1 MIAVICTNAHTFA
14 VETNKNNYNYEK
26 VFSIKFTS
34 LLACFTFAN
43 DLSAQEDFATISQ
56 GTGRLHV
63 TTNDNRPRSLFPD
76 SIECSYYAGE
86 LSFSSEIE
94 YIFKLQ
100 RAIFKDAHAP
110 CQRQNADLHDLAQHI
125 RSLQPFI

>member
-1 MIAVICTNAHTFA
+1 M
-14 VETNKNNYNYEK
+14 K
-26 VFSIKFTS
+26 KFFLLS

-94 YIFKLQ
+94 LVDINVSIVSESTGVALNYYIVDINQ
-100 RAIFKDAHAP
+100 SIFV
-110 CQRQNADLHDLAQHI
+110 
-125 RSLQPFI
+125 SLQQTTYYIMCRTKNGDQYEGVLTITV

>member
-1 MIAVICTNAHTFA
+1 M
-14 VETNKNNYNYEK
+14 KK
-26 VFSIKFTS
+26 LLLLS
-34 LLACFTFAN
+34 LMACFTFAN
-43 DLSAQEDFATISQ
+43 NLFAQEDFATISQ

-94 YIFKLQ
+94 LVDINVCIVDESTGVALNYYITDIEQ
-100 RAIFKDAHAP
+100 SIFV
-110 CQRQNADLHDLAQHI
+110 
-125 RSLQPFI
+125 SLQQATYYIICRTKNGEQYEGVLTITV